1 MDLFLKLCSAFT
13 CHKIGTQGGYL
24 QDNAD
29 FLPTDRY
36 QRVFLVYHSAIF
48 RCMWVWFVGAQ
59 TFGEKFLA
67 GDLPY
72 FLKSEP
78 IPEKVSHS
86 APFL

>member
-1 MDLFLKLCSAFT
+1 MS
-13 CHKIGTQGGYL
+13 
-24 QDNAD
+24 QDWKHREVTFETMLI

-72 FLKSEP
+72 YLKSEP
-78 IPEKVSHS
+78 IPDKVSRS
-86 APFL
+86 VLFL